1 MQSVFIFL
9 KGLAMGAA
17 NVIPGVSG
25 GTIAFITGIYERLI
39 NALKSF
45 NLKAI
50 KLLFSFKLK
59 EFAEHT
65 DLKFLVPIFLGIGV
79 SIFSLAK
86 LLEYL
91 FCNYEL
97 LTMAFFFGLIIASIF
112 TVAKGIEKWTFGA
125 IAMFVIGTAIAV
137 GIGFLDPASS
147 NDGFVYLGLCGV
159 VAICSMILP
168 GISGSYVLL
177 IMGNYILIISAI
189 GDLDLNILAP
199 VAVGAVVGLIAFSH
213 LLSYVFKH
221 FKNSTVGLLTG
232 FVTGSL
238 FIIWPWKDT
247 IYQRNAAGDFIDK
260 NLEVTTDLC
269 HDGVV
274 LGYER
279 YFPTLNTE
287 FFMAVALIAIG
298 AGLVFWMD
306 RAGANKPEND

>member
-1 MQSVFIFL
+1 MQALYIFL

-39 NALKSF
+39 DAIKSF
-45 NLKAI
+45 DLKAI

-59 EFAEHT
+59 EFAEHV
-65 DLKFLVPIFLGIGV
+65 DLKFLLPVFAGIGF

-97 LTMAFFFGLIIASIF
+97 LTMAFFFGLIIASIYS
-112 TVAKGIEKWTFGA
+112 VAKGIDKWNAVT
-125 IAMFVIGTAIAV
+125 ILNFVLGTALAV
-137 GIGFLDPASS
+137 GIGLLDTASS
-147 NDGFVYLGLCGV
+147 NDGTIYLILCGV

-189 GDLDLNILAP
+189 GNFDMKILLP
-199 VAVGAVVGLIAFSH
+199 VMVGAIIGLIAFSH
-213 LLSYVFKH
+213 LLSYI
-221 FKNSTVGLLTG
+221 FKNYKNPTIGMLSG

-238 FIIWPWKDT
+238 FIIWPWKNT
-247 IYQRNAAGDFIDK
+247 EYQRNQAGNFVDK
-260 NLEVTTDLC
+260 HMVETSDLC
-269 HDGVV
+269 HEGVV
-274 LGYER
+274 LGYDR
-279 YFPTLNTE
+279 YMPSIDTE
-287 FFMAVALIAIG
+287 FWMALGLIAIG
-298 AGLVFWMD
+298 ALLVVLMD
-306 RAGANKPEND
+306 RVGANKPEKS

>member
-1 MQSVFIFL
+1 MQALYIFL

-39 NALKSF
+39 DAIKSF
-45 NLKAI
+45 DLKAI
-50 KLLFSFKLK
+50 KLLFSFKFK
-59 EFAEHT
+59 EFAEHV
-65 DLKFLVPIFLGIGV
+65 DFKFLAPVFAGIGV

-97 LTMAFFFGLIIASIF
+97 LTMAFFFGLILASIYS
-112 TVAKGIEKWTFGA
+112 VAKGIDKWNKPTVLTF
-125 IAMFVIGTAIAV
+125 IVGTALAV
-137 GIGFLDPASS
+137 GIGMLDPASS
-147 NDGFVYLGLCGV
+147 NDGMLYLGLCGV

-189 GDLDLNILAP
+189 GDFDFKILLP
-199 VAVGAVVGLIAFSH
+199 VVVGAVVGLIAFSH
-213 LLSYVFKH
+213 LLSYIFKH
-221 FKNSTVGLLTG
+221 YKNPTIGMLSG

-238 FIIWPWKDT
+238 FIIWPWKT
-247 IYQRNAAGDFIDK
+247 TEYQKNEAGNFVDK
-260 NLEVTTDLC
+260 HMEETSDLC

-274 LGYER
+274 LGYDR
-279 YFPTLNTE
+279 YLPSFNTE
-287 FFMAVALIAIG
+287 FWMALGLIALG
-298 AGLVFWMD
+298 ALLVLWMD
-306 RAGANKPEND
+306 KVGNNKPEK

>member
-1 MQSVFIFL
+1 MQALYIFL

-25 GTIAFITGIYERLI
+25 GTIAFITGIYERLL
-39 NALKSF
+39 NAIKSF
-45 NLKAI
+45 NLKAV
-50 KLLFSFKLK
+50 KLLFSFRFK
-59 EFAEHT
+59 EFSKHV
-65 DLKFLVPIFLGIGV
+65 DLPFLAPVFAGIGF

-97 LTMAFFFGLIIASIF
+97 LTMAFFFGLIIASIYS
-112 TVAKGIEKWTFGA
+112 VAKTIDKWSGA
-125 IAMFVIGTAIAV
+125 TIGTFVIGTALAV
-137 GIGFLDPASS
+137 GLGLLDPASA
-147 NDGFVYLGLCGV
+147 NDSTLYLGLCGV

-189 GDLDLNILAP
+189 GDFDMKILIP
-199 VAVGAVVGLIAFSH
+199 VMLGSVVGLIAFSH
-213 LLSYVFKH
+213 LLSFI
-221 FKNSTVGLLTG
+221 FKNYKNPTIGMLSG

-247 IYQRNAAGDFIDK
+247 IYQRNLAGNFVDK
-260 NLEVTTDLC
+260 HEVQTTDLC

-279 YFPTLNTE
+279 YLPEMNTE
-287 FFMAVALIAIG
+287 FVYAM
-298 AGLVFWMD
+298 GLVLLGIALVILMD
-306 RAGANKPEND
+306 RVGSKNTSKS